1 MPARYKIRLAKED
14 FKFSVAHFTIFG
26 EACAERLHGH
36 NYRMIVEVAGPAINE
51 LGLLID
57 LGPLKRSIRSLC
69 ATLDSK
75 TLVPEKC
82 PLLEVARREGSVDV
96 RFEDRSYSFPDGD
109 TLLLPILNTTLEE
122 LALYSWQ
129 RLASELDR
137 SLLVELSVEVA
148 ETPGQS
154 CQYSSP
160 L

>member
-1 MPARYKIRLAKED
+1 MP
-14 FKFSVAHFTIFG
+14 S
-26 EACAERLHGH
+26 
-36 NYRMIVEVAGPAINE
+36 PS
-51 LGLLID
+51 
-57 LGPLKRSIRSLC
+57 RSIRSLC

-75 TLVPEKC
+75 TLIPETC
-82 PLLEVARREGSVDV
+82 PLLEVERSEGRVDV

-129 RLASELDR
+129 KLAAELDG
-137 SLLVELSVEVA
+137 SQVVELSVEVA

-154 CQYSSP
+154 CRYSSP